1 MNSTHESNSP
11 VTFPIDSC
19 STQNPT
25 QRQIHRNDRSIL
37 LVGDQMALDAFLW
50 IKPDNL
56 KFKATKIVLL

>member
-37 LVGDQMALDAFLW
+37 LVGDQMALDAFFMD
-50 IKPDNL
+50 KARQ
-56 KFKATKIVLL
+56 FKI